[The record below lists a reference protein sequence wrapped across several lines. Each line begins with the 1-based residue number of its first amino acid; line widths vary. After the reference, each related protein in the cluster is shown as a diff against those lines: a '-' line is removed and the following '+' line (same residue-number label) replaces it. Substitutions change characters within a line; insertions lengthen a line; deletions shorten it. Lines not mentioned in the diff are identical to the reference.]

1 MNSADEK
8 KAFEQMMAE
17 ISDSDSDGDD
27 EGKGRD
33 NGSKRWTTSAVTY
46 SAAAPKSP
54 NGGVVSSSSKVSS
67 PHTNWGGTT
76 ATSYSSFGEPKVTSR
91 EEEIENFG
99 VGLGNVQQQATRV
112 QTDQLQVVKRLLFRP
127 CVPGDPPILCYV
139 ERHRVGFGAITP
151 NTYKCF
157 LEGSEGQGP
166 RFLMSAKKKTTSKTS
181 YYLLSLDQEPQ
192 DDRGSESVLGKVRG
206 NSVGSQYLI
215 TDAGLAPD
223 KAVAPSMLRKE
234 LGLIRFEFDSG
245 GPSRIE
251 AWVPTVSAAGIG
263 SVLQPSSEEETLGA
277 MVDRRQCDSLLTLVN
292 KKPKWDDAHGG
303 HVLNF
308 QVLAATA
315 ILVSPFFSVSLML
328 TLLSVFITMH
338 DPIPTSFFSTLR
350 LSSSLRACSQGRVTE
365 SSVKNFQLCVSDDS
379 YSPPAAS
386 SNLFN
391 GNVGSKKENVSSDDV
406 VLQFG
411 RVAKHKF
418 TLDVKYP
425 LSLIQVWCRCTR
437 DLHFTAQQITHSLF
451 SYFTSICQ
459 WMVVVVTLIYR
470 RRLPS
475 QYRVWMER

>member
-1 MNSADEK
+1 MNRADEK

-17 ISDSDSDGDD
+17 ISDSDSDGD

-33 NGSKRWTTSAVTY
+33 NGSKRWTSSAVTY
-46 SAAAPKSP
+46 SAASPKS
-54 NGGVVSSSSKVSS
+54 NNVGVVSSSSKITS
-67 PHTNWGGTT
+67 PQTNWGGTA
-76 ATSYSSFGEPKVTSR
+76 ATPYSSFGEPKVTSR

-99 VGLGNVQQQATRV
+99 VGSGNVQQQATRI
-112 QTDQLQVVKRLLFRP
+112 QSDQLQVVKRWLFRP

-277 MVDRRQCDSLLTLVN
+277 LVDRRQCDSLLTLVN

-308 QVLAATA
+308 QVLLAQCMRPS
-315 ILVSPFFSVSLML
+315 LRSPRMLYTLCPSLWTNL
-328 TLLSVFITMH
+328 FLPLFHSIH
-338 DPIPTSFFSTLR
+338 P
-350 LSSSLRACSQGRVTE
+350 SSL
-365 SSVKNFQLCVSDDS
+365 LC
-379 YSPPAAS
+379 
-386 SNLFN
+386 
-391 GNVGSKKENVSSDDV
+391 
-406 VLQFG
+406 
-411 RVAKHKF
+411 
-418 TLDVKYP
+418 
-425 LSLIQVWCRCTR
+425 R
-437 DLHFTAQQITHSLF
+437 DG
-451 SYFTSICQ
+451 
-459 WMVVVVTLIYR
+459 
-470 RRLPS
+470 
-475 QYRVWMER
+475 

>member
-1 MNSADEK
+1 MNRADEK

-46 SAAAPKSP
+46 SAASPKSQ
-54 NGGVVSSSSKVSS
+54 NVGVVSSSSKIST
-67 PHTNWGGTT
+67 PHTTWGGTT
-76 ATSYSSFGEPKVTSR
+76 ATSTSYSSFGEPKLTSR

-99 VGLGNVQQQATRV
+99 IGSGNVQQQATRV
-112 QTDQLQVVKRLLFRP
+112 QTDQLQVVKRWLFRP

-263 SVLQPSSEEETLGA
+263 SVLQPSSEEDTMGA
-277 MVDRRQCDSLLTLVN
+277 LVDRRQCDSLLTLVN

-308 QVLAATA
+308 QVLRLHCLSICA
-315 ILVSPFFSVSLML
+315 IY
-328 TLLSVFITMH
+328 TLN
-338 DPIPTSFFSTLR
+338 TSESI
-350 LSSSLRACSQGRVTE
+350 SSLYVSNHPPSFYFAVLAC
-365 SSVKNFQLCVSDDS
+365 
-379 YSPPAAS
+379 
-386 SNLFN
+386 
-391 GNVGSKKENVSSDDV
+391 
-406 VLQFG
+406 
-411 RVAKHKF
+411 
-418 TLDVKYP
+418 
-425 LSLIQVWCRCTR
+425 R
-437 DLHFTAQQITHSLF
+437 DG
-451 SYFTSICQ
+451 
-459 WMVVVVTLIYR
+459 
-470 RRLPS
+470 
-475 QYRVWMER
+475 